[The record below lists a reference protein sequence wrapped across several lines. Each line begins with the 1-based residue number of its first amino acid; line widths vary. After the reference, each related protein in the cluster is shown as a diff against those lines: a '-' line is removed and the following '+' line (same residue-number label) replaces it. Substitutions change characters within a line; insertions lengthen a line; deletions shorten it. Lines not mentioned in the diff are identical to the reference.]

1 MILWSNT
8 PLSPILQK
16 KSATASLCSSHKS
29 SRNKLCGARIL
40 EIGHENVVA
49 AANATNCLALLHNQ
63 GVGEDQ
69 IPITFHSRPSQVP
82 PTFANAP
89 TRTDS
94 LQTTPNGMKMK
105 VQRTMQPS
113 QTVLPI
119 APLTQTGSTRMSN
132 GPFAKL
138 KTTWRSVCQP
148 WTSLSANCVAAQTS
162 SFLIHPKV
170 APSDL
175 IKFTVDAVQHQ
186 KNKHLDSSLAAS
198 SRKCSHGENGNK
210 MKQNSWISFM
220 TCRCLGNPL
229 PPSSR

>member
-1 MILWSNT
+1 MPPNVAHLCQTDDGNDTPSDVAKLSASNFLFDIVT
-8 PLSPILQK
+8 FHGHPNPMKLPNDPSFGLSFSNDPVVKHTFVTNIAK
-16 KSATASLCSSHKS
+16 RSATASLCSSHKS

-94 LQTTPNGMKMK
+94 LQTTPNGVKMK

-119 APLTQTGSTRMSN
+119 APLTQTGCPM
-132 GPFAKL
+132 
-138 KTTWRSVCQP
+138 V
-148 WTSLSANCVAAQTS
+148 
-162 SFLIHPKV
+162 
-170 APSDL
+170 
-175 IKFTVDAVQHQ
+175 
-186 KNKHLDSSLAAS
+186 
-198 SRKCSHGENGNK
+198 
-210 MKQNSWISFM
+210 
-220 TCRCLGNPL
+220 PL
-229 PPSSR
+229 PN